1 MTIREAM
8 ATILGGYGSAKAQ
21 AFAGH
26 PLARVTRHDFPDAV
40 RAVIP
45 EERYLIEGSAGQGQ
59 WAEVPWAAVFDRL
72 ITNTARQGFYIVYLF
87 RSDLSGVY
95 LSLNQGVTSI
105 RDVYGADAKKSLIVR
120 AADYRARLGSLPKSF
135 EPSKISLN
143 VPSNSLGA
151 FYEAGNICAAFY
163 SAEALPEAPKLTQDL
178 QARYC
183 QKLCI
188 GNRRILAKLTR

>member
-1 MTIREAM
+1 MTIREAI
-8 ATILGGYGSAKAQ
+8 ATIFAGYGSAKSQ

-26 PLARVTRHDFPDAV
+26 PLARVTRQDFPDAV

-95 LSLNQGVTSI
+95 QYLNQGVTSEMFTARMEA
-105 RDVYGADAKKSLIVR
+105 RDVSVR
-120 AADYRARLGSLPKSF
+120 SSVFLPK
-135 EPSKISLN
+135 P
-143 VPSNSLGA
+143 
-151 FYEAGNICAAFY
+151 
-163 SAEALPEAPKLTQDL
+163 AEK
-178 QARYC
+178 
-183 QKLCI
+183 
-188 GNRRILAKLTR
+188 

>member
-1 MTIREAM
+1 MTIREAI
-8 ATILGGYGSAKAQ
+8 ATILAGYGSAKSQ
-21 AFAGH
+21 ALTGH
-26 PLARVTRHDFPDAV
+26 ALAKVARHDFPDAV

-59 WAEVPWAAVFDRL
+59 WAEVPWTAVFDRL

-105 RDVYGADAKKSLIVR
+105 RDVYGADAKKSLMVR

-135 EPSKISLN
+135 
-143 VPSNSLGA
+143 
-151 FYEAGNICAAFY
+151 
-163 SAEALPEAPKLTQDL
+163 D
-178 QARYC
+178 
-183 QKLCI
+183 
-188 GNRRILAKLTR
+188 LAKSP